1 MTLLVS
7 GNNISIRNSAGTTKF
22 TSDNKLVYQR
32 YYQTGSVSC
41 SAARVQ
47 VPFSYMGENE
57 FLVLTLNITSATGQA
72 DLVNVIINKDI
83 PANGGVIVDFYG
95 RNVNNQA
102 AADTEVLGVDNIDGN
117 LMFKTIRYTNE
128 SIIGPGTT
136 TVNLNYTARL
146 WSYL

>member
-7 GNNISIRNSAGTTKF
+7 TDTISIRNSAGTTKF
-22 TSDNKLVYQR
+22 TSNNKLVYQR

-41 SAARVQ
+41 GASRVT

-57 FLVLTLNITSATGQA
+57 FLVLTITITSATGQA
-72 DLVNVIINKDI
+72 SLVSLIINKEL
-83 PANGGVIVDFYG
+83 PANGGVMVDFYG
-95 RNVNNQA
+95 RNVGNQA
-102 AADTEVLGVDNIDGN
+102 AADTEILGVDNIDGN
-117 LMFKTIRYTNE
+117 LMFKTIRYTNN
-128 SIIGPGTT
+128 SVIGPGTT

>member
-1 MTLLVS
+1 MTLLIS
-7 GNNISIRNSAGTTKF
+7 GTTISIRNNVGTTKF

-41 SAARVQ
+41 AGSSIF
-47 VPFSYMGENE
+47 VPFSYMSEKE
-57 FLVLTLNITSATGQA
+57 FLVLTLKITSATGQA
-72 DLVNVIINKDI
+72 DFINAIVNREI

-102 AADTEVLGVDNIDGN
+102 GVDTEILGVDNIDGN
-117 LMFKTIRYTNE
+117 LIFKTIRYTNE

-136 TVNLNYTARL
+136 TVNLNYYARL

>member
-7 GNNISIRNSAGTTKF
+7 ADTISIRNAAGTTKF

-32 YYQTGSVSC
+32 YYQSGSISC
-41 SAARVQ
+41 GATRVN
-47 VPFSYMGENE
+47 VPFSYMSANE
-57 FLVLTLNITSATGQA
+57 FLVLTLNITSATGQS
-72 DLVNVIINKDI
+72 DLTSVFINKEI

-95 RNVNNQA
+95 RNVSNQA
-102 AADTEVLGVDNIDGN
+102 GVDTEILGVDNIDGN
-117 LMFKTIRYTNE
+117 LMFKTLRYTNE

-136 TVNLNYTARL
+136 TVTLTYYARL

>member
-1 MTLLVS
+1 MTLLIDGS
-7 GNNISIRNSAGTTKF
+7 TISIRNSAGTTKF

-41 SAARVQ
+41 GAARVQ
-47 VPFSYMGENE
+47 IPFSYMTENE
-57 FLVLTLNITSATGQA
+57 FLVLTITITSATGQP
-72 DLVNVIINKDI
+72 DLVNVFINKEI

-95 RNVNNQA
+95 RNVSNQA
-102 AADTEVLGVDNIDGN
+102 AADTEILGVDNIDGN
-117 LMFKTIRYTNE
+117 LMFKTIRYSNN
-128 SIIGPGTT
+128 SIVGPGTT